1 MVGGGGG
8 GTGEELVIQ
17 RVWNAQIRV
26 LTWNLNLF
34 AIRLIEMI
42 LGKFKFIQITIIGVA
57 FMMYATHTHTHIYSM
72 P

>member
-1 MVGGGGG
+1 MKLRITKDILDLIEVVGFRGM
-8 GTGEELVIQ
+8 
-17 RVWNAQIRV
+17 NAQIRV

-57 FMMYATHTHTHIYSM
+57 FMMYTIHSM
-72 P
+72 V